1 MIFSAASSGTSILK
15 VSSNAMISSTVSRLS
30 APRSSIKDAFGTT
43 LASATPKADVFCH
56 ALHGLRDT
64 RPKQPHDHL
73 HDLISDLFGC
83 IAHRYRPSVA
93 PVSVGG

>member
-1 MIFSAASSGTSILK
+1 
-15 VSSNAMISSTVSRLS
+15 VSRLS

-43 LASATPKADVFCH
+43 LASATPKSDVFCH

-64 RPKQPHDHL
+64 RPKQP

-93 PVSVGG
+93 PVSVGGHT